1 LPILNLA
8 SDLPF
13 LGTEL
18 ALAGRIIRLITTN
31 LLRRAEISHTV
42 DQAGRLS
49 DNFVMKVLLSG
60 TAFALLTSPSRR
72 DTRSGWRALPK
83 LDE

>member
-1 LPILNLA
+1 MLDLA

-31 LLRRAEISHTV
+31 LLRQAEISHTV
-42 DQAGRLS
+42 DQGRLS

-60 TAFALLTSPSRR
+60 TPFALLTSPSRQ